1 MVVSSM
7 DTTEAKYV
15 PEFKSVPFF
24 NIRSRIAAFLLFI
37 AVVLATHLPTAPLTF
52 SADDYLLRAMLL
64 GDAALADIGF
74 TNADPDRSVAARI
87 SDTFHF
93 FSTPSGSLETQ
104 RYYGNLPWWSV
115 TEGLMR
121 PFRPL
126 AAITHWIDYQLW
138 PNDRVLMQVQSL
150 LYFVLFAIAGL
161 VLYQRLTSDWAVVV
175 LAAAFLVFDV
185 SMALNFSWLAARNT
199 YLSAALGMLSIRCYM
214 QWRDEARWRYW
225 WGAAMG
231 FLAALLT
238 AEAGLAVA
246 GYFGAYALVY
256 DARGWKKGLIS
267 LLPFVAIVVVWRAY
281 YNAME
286 FGALNIG
293 LYLDPGRD
301 MVGMIERVI
310 TVFPHIVVS
319 LATGVDGL
327 IGGVDL
333 TYRFWL
339 SLVCWLLVG
348 VFVYLVGDL
357 LKHHREARFMF
368 LGSAFATIPHCSL
381 LSGGNRNG
389 TFVAIGFF
397 FILALWC
404 ARLLQKNNTFKRRLF
419 GAGLLALHLVLPVLL
434 QAGTTWNLIP
444 VTFTG
449 RVTYPIAAS
458 PAAVT
463 QSAFVYVNADST
475 NLMYYLPY
483 EWSSDGK
490 PLPKQM
496 QVLAPGLS
504 SVYLRRK
511 SARVLEL
518 TSPGGFVLH
527 QDSEILRE
535 DLQPAPAIS
544 SVHGKRILSGLVT
557 SPEGDFSQGR
567 VFSAAGMKV
576 TVLDVKSKRITRIR
590 IEMEDDEPLEHKQ
603 WMAFDWKSN
612 SYISIPPPTIGQTL
626 YFPGPLDI

>member
-1 MVVSSM
+1 M
-7 DTTEAKYV
+7 DTTETKYI
-15 PEFKSVPFF
+15 PEFRSLSTFR
-24 NIRSRIAAFLLFI
+24 IRSRVTAFLLFI
-37 AVVLATHLPTAPLTF
+37 VVVIGTHLPTAPLTF

-74 TNADPDRSVAARI
+74 TNANPDRSVVARI

-93 FSTPSGSLETQ
+93 FSVTSGSLEAQ
-104 RYYGNLPWWSV
+104 RHYGNLPWWSV

-126 AAITHWIDYQLW
+126 AAITHWIDFQLW

-161 VLYQRLTSDWAVVV
+161 ALYQRLTPDWPVAL

-185 SMALNFSWLAARNT
+185 SMALNYNWLAARNT
-199 YLSAALGMLSIRCYM
+199 YLSVAFGMLSIRCYM

-225 WGAAMG
+225 WGAAMC
-231 FLAALLT
+231 FLASLFA
-238 AEAGLAVA
+238 AEAGIAVA
-246 GYFGAYALVY
+246 GYLGAYALIY

-267 LLPFVAIVVVWRAY
+267 LLPFVAIVVVWRACY
-281 YNAME
+281 SAMG

-301 MVGMIERVI
+301 MGGMIERVI

-339 SLVCWLLVG
+339 SFACWLLV
-348 VFVYLVGDL
+348 VLFLYLVGGL
-357 LKHHREARFMF
+357 LKHHREVRFML
-368 LGSAFATIPHCSL
+368 LGSVFATIPHCSL

-389 TFVAIGFF
+389 TYVAIGFF
-397 FILALWC
+397 FILAMWC
-404 ARLLQKNNTFKRRLF
+404 VRLLQKNNTIGRRLI
-419 GAGLLALHLVLPVLL
+419 GAGLLTVHLVLPVLL

-444 VTFTG
+444 VTFTE
-449 RVTYPIAAS
+449 RATYPVAAS
-458 PAAVT
+458 PTPVT
-463 QSAFVYVNADST
+463 QSSVVYVNSDAT

-483 EWSSDGK
+483 EWSSDSK
-490 PLPKQM
+490 PLPKKM

-518 TSPGGFVLH
+518 TSPSGFVLH

-535 DLQPAPAIS
+535 NLQPAPAIS
-544 SVHGKRILSGLVT
+544 NLYSKRILSGLVT
-557 SPEGDFSQGR
+557 SPEADFSQGR

-590 IEMEDDEPLEHKQ
+590 IEMEDDEPLENKQ
-603 WMAFDWKSN
+603 WMAFDWKSKN
-612 SYISIPPPTIGQTL
+612 YISIHPPRIGQIL
-626 YFPGPLDI
+626 YFPGPLEI